1 MASFDA
7 MQGLSLALYLSRK
20 PDSGSSITQVVG
32 ALPWINKK
40 EKSKWEFNEFSITRD
55 FLNVHE

>member
-40 EKSKWEFNEFSITRD
+40 EKSK
-55 FLNVHE
+55 